1 MRDRRASQI
10 QNTPRQPR
18 TTKGRPRAPPTSR
31 QGLLEQSRSFL
42 AFHEFRAR
50 ERERARETE
59 SDRTRRLDFKTS
71 FRFTGSTLAA
81 RRRRVS
87 LTPSVAYLFTV
98 SSLWGLSCF
107 GTFLFG
113 NVSSG
118 AHLLAARP
126 KIYKKISDMWTGG
139 GVSEM
144 FREEERYKGKPT
156 RKSRPQ
162 FAGFFCHWADLNRSG
177 HSEESERRG
186 GVESST

>member
-18 TTKGRPRAPPTSR
+18 TTKGRPRAPPPSR
-31 QGLLEQSRSFL
+31 QGLPERSRSFL

-50 ERERARETE
+50 ARERGRQRERETE

-87 LTPSVAYLFTV
+87 LTSLVAYLFTV

-139 GVSEM
+139 GSRKCLRRPSKESAI
-144 FREEERYKGKPT
+144 KGNVHGKVGPS
-156 RKSRPQ
+156 SRVFLPL
-162 FAGFFCHWADLNRSG
+162 GRP
-177 HSEESERRG
+177 
-186 GVESST
+186 

>member
-87 LTPSVAYLFTV
+87 LTSLVAYLFTV

-139 GVSEM
+139 GSRKCFEKKSAI
-144 FREEERYKGKPT
+144 KGNLHGKVGPS
-156 RKSRPQ
+156 SRVF
-162 FAGFFCHWADLNRSG
+162 FAIGQTLIDRGTVRRA
-177 HSEESERRG
+177 RG
-186 GVESST
+186 GEV